1 MLGVVLALTVPA
13 SAMGI
18 PFKVPYNGP
27 FVMHLINLDMGTL
40 YTGLEDDG
48 VTPVTDGVEY
58 TPGELESI
66 RHSTLE
72 DGEDAWGVFRIDT
85 IYTGSNTG
93 PNAISQGSVNLYS
106 HADSAY
112 EIVGI
117 FYGRS
122 DNTIEFDDG
131 GTEQEIHSAGDTF
144 EMFVQPKGWSEVGAT
159 TWDTALSGPSARI
172 DTNEYPGIGYDGT
185 GTDTIMLGAE
195 QVLVGTTQAGFL
207 DDEVVSVFEPSGGTG
222 TGSFDIFLSW
232 TGGTQLALFDTN
244 GFPNEFAPPTPNGE
258 TADLRLKGTIVPLVL
273 PLGDPWLVGTSDPA
287 YGTMVPEPITMAGL
301 MLGVG
306 SVVGYVRRRRR

>member
-18 PFKVPYNGP
+18 PFRVPYTGP

-40 YTGLEDDG
+40 YTGLLADG

-58 TPGELESI
+58 TPDQLQSI
-66 RHSTLE
+66 RHPTLE

-85 IYTGSNTG
+85 IFNGSATG
-93 PNAISQGSVNLYS
+93 PNVVSQGSTQLYG
-106 HADSAY
+106 HGDAGV

-144 EMFVQPKGWSEVGAT
+144 EMFVQPVGTSEPVT
-159 TWDTALSGPSARI
+159 TWDLALQGPSARI

-185 GTDTIMLGAE
+185 GTDTIAVGAE
-195 QVLVGTTQAGFL
+195 QVLVGTTQGGFL
-207 DDEVVSVFEPSGGTG
+207 DDHVVSTFEPSGGTG
-222 TGSFDIFLSW
+222 TGSFDIFISW
-232 TGGTQLALFDTN
+232 TGGTQLSQFNTN
-244 GFPNEFAPPTPNGE
+244 GFPNQFAPPPPGGE
-258 TADLRLKGTIVPLVL
+258 TADLRLKGTISPIVL
-273 PLGDPWLVGTSDPA
+273 PLDDPWLVGTSDPA
-287 YGTMVPEPITMAGL
+287 FGEFVPEPVTMAGL

-306 SVVGYVRRRRR
+306 SLVGYVRRRRR